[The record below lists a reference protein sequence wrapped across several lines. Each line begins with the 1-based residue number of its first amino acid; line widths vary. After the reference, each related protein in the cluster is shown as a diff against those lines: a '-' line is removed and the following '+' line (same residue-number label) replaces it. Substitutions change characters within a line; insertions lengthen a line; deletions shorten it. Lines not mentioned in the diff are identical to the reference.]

1 MLLHGI
7 TSFWCGYDVWLSFFV
22 QCIFYSVLIFGFD
35 GLITN
40 HIDESEKIDFISN
53 CLSQYDVTTIFND
66 ELSFY

>member
-1 MLLHGI
+1 M
-7 TSFWCGYDVWLSFFV
+7 